1 MLADARS
8 YREAVEKGL
17 DYLVG
22 QTNPD
27 GSVNPTEKGSFAYYK
42 LPWALVQGGRCEEA
56 ARIVRRIVDDTMT
69 EEGDFY
75 TEKRSKFHLD
85 YYTYENAWIVLAA
98 HLLSFFDI
106 AEKGWRFIERFQDP
120 ETGGFCSKKPYAPG
134 ANHVEDPLS
143 TAWVCNVALHLG
155 KLATAEK
162 GAAFIQMLWDTQ
174 PDIGESFY
182 YYWRPD
188 GGLVLERPP
197 EEPDDRYFRI
207 NVAEPDSWC
216 YILGAQV
223 SFLAKLTLVT
233 GQQEHLRLAQRVREF
248 AMRCHE
254 DLFQTDSAGKFCYGN
269 TFLYHATG
277 DEEYLRVA
285 ERCADYLANDQQPEG
300 YWMRGGKPT
309 ASSTAE
315 FCVWL
320 TNLLCVAEA
329 SRAGVS

>member
-1 MLADARS
+1 MLASAER
-8 YREAVEKGL
+8 YREAVRRGL

-22 QTNPD
+22 QVNPD
-27 GSVNPTEKGSFAYYK
+27 GSVNPTEKGAFAYYK
-42 LPWALVQGGRCEEA
+42 LPWALVLGGRSEEA
-56 ARIVRRIVDDTMT
+56 ARIVRRIVADTMT

-98 HLLSFFDI
+98 HLLSLFDI
-106 AEKGWRFIERFQDP
+106 AGRGWRYIERFQDP

-143 TAWVCNVALHLG
+143 TAWVCNVALCLG
-155 KLATAEK
+155 KLAVAER
-162 GAAFIQMLWDTQ
+162 GAAFIQMLWDIQ
-174 PDIGESFY
+174 PDIEGSLY

-188 GGLVLERPP
+188 GGLILERPP

-207 NVAEPDSWC
+207 HVAEPDSWC

-223 SFLAKLTLVT
+223 SFLARLYLAT
-233 GQQEHLRLAQRVREF
+233 GRQEHLRLAQRVREF

-269 TFLYHATG
+269 TFLYRATG
-277 DEEYLRVA
+277 DEGYLQVA
-285 ERCADYLANDQQPEG
+285 ERCADYLVADQQPEG
-300 YWMRGGKPT
+300 CWMRGGKPT

-320 TNLLCVAEA
+320 TNLLCLAEA
-329 SRAGVS
+329 GSAS